1 LQWGFKED
9 VMCVFSSS
17 VEGRDHQF
25 FHCGFSRKIWRD
37 ALKRCIVNEP
47 ITAWDEV
54 TLWGLKAL
62 KSKSMRATICKLV
75 SGATV

>member
-17 VEGRDHQF
+17 VEGRDHLF

-47 ITAWDEV
+47 ITA
-54 TLWGLKAL
+54 L